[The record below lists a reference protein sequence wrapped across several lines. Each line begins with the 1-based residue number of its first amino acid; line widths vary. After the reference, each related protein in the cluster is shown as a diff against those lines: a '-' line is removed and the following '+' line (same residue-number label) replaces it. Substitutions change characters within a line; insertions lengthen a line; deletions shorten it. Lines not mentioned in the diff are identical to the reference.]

1 MTTTLSPLVLSPILA
16 SYALISTTL
25 AVATGTPGLT
35 IVDGGL
41 VNATTKTGG
50 SISPPNTPTD
60 ITDLPASVNALVVAL
75 ENEYP
80 VGSRR
85 TEITG
90 GALGGITLNPG
101 VYNVPAATYNLDV
114 NTTLTL
120 DGNGNIQS
128 QFLLFFPETFITSGG
143 TINLI
148 NGAQANNVFFIVG
161 SSATLDSGT
170 VFRGTILAKASISAT
185 GTASIITGRLLASL
199 TVSFDNPTTITM
211 PTVIIPCYAKGSKV
225 LTSTGYRLIEDIR
238 AGDFVVSEGRFP
250 KGYRLD
256 IGNNRTNQQV
266 LFVGHFTPDSMTLDS
281 RPIVIRQH
289 ALGIQL
295 PFEDTRVSPEHC
307 VLDHNKMYRARS
319 LVNNSRIYQD
329 MECESVEYYHILLNG
344 HHLINVN
351 GMQAES
357 LNGYSFLNTFQTNT
371 ITVQAIEEICV

>member
-371 ITVQAIEEICV
+371 ITIQATEEICV